1 MNNLE
6 DFSKQTTT
14 FLEQP
19 RPILVGGEWI
29 CPSHLKWL
37 QTINPAD
44 GEVVGEYCVSGQKE
58 IDRAVCSA
66 REAFKHGEWSTIK
79 PAQRSKLL
87 WKVAELIDRHAQELA
102 ILETLD
108 SGKLYRS
115 ALEGEVPAAAEAFRY
130 FSGWCSKME
139 GKTLQTSIPN
149 IDFHAYTKYEPVGVV
164 GLLVPWNGPLV
175 MAAWKLAP
183 ALAAGCTCILKPAQ
197 QTPLS
202 TLKLG
207 EFFEM
212 AGFPPGVVNIVTGD
226 AETGTS
232 IVDHPGIDKI
242 AFTGS
247 STTAKKI
254 IAASSGNLKKV
265 SLELG
270 GKSPVIVFDDADT
283 AQVIIGASEAIF
295 SNSGQVCV
303 AGSRLFIQKTKYEEI
318 LEGILKKAT
327 SLKLGSGFDPETE
340 MGPLISENHRVYVDN
355 LVRASISEGAE
366 VICGGEKVS
375 GMGFFYEPTIMA
387 KIKNDMTVYRNEV
400 FGPVLTVMPFE
411 DEDEAVELANDT
423 HFGLAGSIW
432 TSDIARAHR
441 MASSIRAGLIWI
453 NSHGIPDL
461 SVPFGGYKQS
471 GWGRENGWN
480 SMENF
485 TELKS
490 VMVKL

>member
-1 MNNLE
+1 MNNLV
-6 DFSKQTTT
+6 DFSKQTTQ

-58 IDRAVCSA
+58 IDRPVCSA

-247 STTAKKI
+247 STTAKEI
-254 IAASSGNLKKV
+254 ITASSGNLKKV

-375 GMGFFYEPTIMA
+375 GMGYFYEPTIMA